1 MIVLY
6 SLIFLYVMGGLQI
19 LMGKWRIP
27 RMLVRIMNHLLASI
41 YISNPPITDRP
52 YHLMG
57 GAIYA
62 GPDTLTYNMLLL
74 LTLLTFCML
83 LMMLNDIIANAMA
96 EEKFLCPKPYI
107 MFGTKRFLSRYADLL
122 FGSAAAL
129 AFGYGLLMMRHYYT
143 SEEIVASMLEL
154 WEITYRNAFFLP
166 GILLAYLFLMAAGF
180 ILAHIFRT
188 LHKGFTEF
196 FNRWEQSL

>member
-1 MIVLY
+1 MIILY
-6 SLIFLYVMGGLQI
+6 SLLFLYAMGGLQI

-62 GPDTLTYNMLLL
+62 DPDTLTYNMLLL

-83 LMMLNDIIANAMA
+83 LMTLNDIIANAMA
-96 EEKFLCPKPYI
+96 EEEFLCPKPYI
-107 MFGTKRFLSRYADLL
+107 MFGTKCFLYRCGDLL

-129 AFGYGLLMMRHYYT
+129 VFGYGLLLLRHYYT

-154 WEITYRNAFFLP
+154 WKITYKNAFFLP
-166 GILLAYLFLMAAGF
+166 GILLAYLFILSACFA
-180 ILAHIFRT
+180 LAHIFRA
-188 LHKGFTEF
+188 LHKGITEF
-196 FNRWEQSL
+196 FDRWEQTL